1 MATIGLINYGAG
13 NFTSVRDALEYLDLA
28 VVSIDRPGQMD
39 EVAALVLPGVGA
51 FARTM
56 QRLDQAGMVT
66 ALQRQVEQGKLLLG
80 ICVGMQ
86 VLADAGHEFGETHG
100 LGLLPGSV
108 ERLGVAGEGVRVPHM
123 GWNDVDVVAPHPLFE
138 QLPDPPTFYF
148 AHSYVF
154 RAAEPS
160 VTLATFDSGGRHPA
174 AVGRDNVLG
183 VQFHPEK
190 SQRDGLRLLSNF
202 ASMVT

>member
-1 MATIGLINYGAG
+1 MAAIGLINYGAG
-13 NFTSVRDALEYLDLA
+13 NFTSVRDALEYLELD

-56 QRLDQAGMVT
+56 ERLDQAGMVT
-66 ALQRQVEQGKLLLG
+66 GLQRQVEQGKPLLG

-86 VLADAGHEFGETHG
+86 VLADIGHEFGETRG
-100 LGLLPGSV
+100 LGLVPGSV
-108 ERLGVAGEGVRVPHM
+108 ERLGVAGDGVRVPHM
-123 GWNDVDVVAPHPLFE
+123 GWNDVEVVAPHPLFE

-160 VTLATFDSGGRHPA
+160 VTLATFDSGGPHAA
-174 AVGRDNVLG
+174 AVRRDNVLG

-190 SQRDGLRLLSNF
+190 SQRDGLRLLRNF
-202 ASMVT
+202 ANMVT